1 MVGEYAKPGQPF
13 FVLAF
18 GGLGLYGG
26 HDDFFLFLRR
36 VMYHLHAKPV
46 GAAGPAGGR
55 RYEAVG
61 AQEMA
66 RLATEAGSLV
76 LSSAPDVG

>member
-1 MVGEYAKPGQPF
+1 MKLGQPL

-18 GGLGLYGG
+18 GGLGLYGS

-36 VMYHLHAKPV
+36 LMDHLHAKLPV
-46 GAAGPAGGR
+46 GVVGPMGGR
-55 RYEAVG
+55 QYVGIG

-76 LSSAPDVG
+76 SSSAPDAE